1 MQVLLKGCAQFQRL
15 SGKESERYQNA
26 GTFERWNDTL
36 LNFIFNEMRST
47 WNPKTLGQ
55 SKHAVG
61 TMPPSLS
68 LAQKLEK
75 NIQASEHYRHPAFT
89 STIIK

>member
-1 MQVLLKGCAQFQRL
+1 MPNGGDSQA
-15 SGKESERYQNA
+15 NA
-26 GTFERWNDTL
+26 GTFGRWNDTL
-36 LNFIFNEMRST
+36 LHFIFNEMRST
-47 WNPKTLGQ
+47 WNPQTLGQ

-61 TMPPSLS
+61 TMPSPS

-75 NIQASEHYRHPAFT
+75 NIQASDHYRHPAFT

>member
-1 MQVLLKGCAQFQRL
+1 MIH
-15 SGKESERYQNA
+15 NA
-26 GTFERWNDTL
+26 GTFGRWNNTL

-55 SKHAVG
+55 SKHAFG
-61 TMPPSLS
+61 TLPSLS

-75 NIQASEHYRHPAFT
+75 NIQPSEHYRHAAFP
-89 STIIK
+89 SNIIK